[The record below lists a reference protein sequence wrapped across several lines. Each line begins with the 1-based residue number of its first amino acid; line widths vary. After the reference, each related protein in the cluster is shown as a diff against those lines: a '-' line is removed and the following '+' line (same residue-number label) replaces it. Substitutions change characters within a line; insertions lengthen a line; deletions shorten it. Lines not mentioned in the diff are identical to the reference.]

1 VPQEKPPQ
9 IVVIEDNPADIRLLR
24 QALDQQ
30 EHAYEL
36 CVLTDGESAL
46 RFLGEHCQAGVHP
59 CLIVLDL
66 HLPRYDGAEVLRAIR
81 STPTLTS
88 VDVAVLTTV
97 ASPSEEAAVL
107 ALGVSLYARKPSDWD
122 DFVAL
127 GAQLIGLCYGD
138 KAKAAAAPPS

>member
-1 VPQEKPPQ
+1 M
-9 IVVIEDNPADIRLLR
+9 IEDNPADIRLLR

-30 EHAYEL
+30 ELAYEL

-46 RFLGEHCQAGVHP
+46 RYLAEHCQAGAHP

-81 STPTLTS
+81 STPTLTR

-122 DFVAL
+122 DFIAL
-127 GAQLIGLCYGD
+127 GAQLLGLCYGD
-138 KAKAAAAPPS
+138 KAKVATAPPS